1 MNYPTFSR
9 AVAFGGIGLLAA
21 TTATRANI
29 LVSLTPADTSLR
41 YDSNVR
47 GVVNDGGSG
56 PADLE
61 GHLSG
66 IPVLDTAEHA
76 LGFTFNISFIPTA
89 ADLTGT
95 RLLIEVGA
103 TSNGSGLYLVDGVPT
118 FIGKQGANDAALPTS
133 LSDTTLNTIAVQ
145 SSIGKL
151 TAGIAYSV
159 SASWN
164 HAGTLELRAGEDSSG
179 TSLLNS
185 FAISGPPGNWS
196 GNDTLSV
203 KTIGKANAGG
213 LSGNN
218 AANVFGHP
226 YDVDNASS
234 LAGSVSRAL
243 FWNAHAVTPLTLTPP
258 VVRGFS
264 ATRLPVG
271 NKVRLHWN
279 VSEGGL
285 ANPTTLSIKDSVTN
299 AVVFSPTG
307 LTGFADIPA
316 GPTGFTLTATNPTGA
331 VTGTS
336 TVEADNS
343 FSATVRADSPT
354 AWFRFNDA
362 AGSSLLADS
371 AENVTPHDGTVVG
384 QPVGGSTSF
393 IDGIGAFEG
402 GSSHRAGLLL
412 NPAVVGSGPRAGF
425 TIETVVRR
433 RANVAGNHVLVSQA
447 DLNGGVGRVIL
458 GVNEAGVIYSNVG
471 VGTLTTEGNPTVA
484 AERKEADEK
493 LETDRWAHLVVV
505 VDPGIAGT
513 PDTAEIRW
521 YLDGKKIGSSLG
533 GVNPGGSTFA
543 KDFLLEPSTGDWIIG
558 AAKTQLSEFWKGDI
572 DDLAVYPNLL
582 DDPDRNGDTADST
595 IAAHHASWYARTSG
609 ILSFNAS
616 ATTVNTEGSVEFT
629 IRTGADVTAVSI
641 DHGVGSVP
649 LTAGVG
655 TVSVSPDA
663 TTTYRLTA
671 TGAGGVTY
679 TRDIVVTYQQ
689 LTLPV
694 ILGLEKTTLPTTGQV
709 RVHWRV
715 SPGAFATPVTI
726 GLNSGAT
733 VIPTDG
739 SLVGFVDVTPAQ
751 AANITLTAENLIG
764 PVSLSDSSAPAIDTA
779 YSGAVRADSPVAW
792 FRFNEKTG
800 SQLVVDSAENVR
812 PHNGTPLNTSINTG
826 ATGFVDGA
834 GNFDGTRGVITDRI
848 VNLNEIQEG
857 FTIEAIVR
865 NEPDAAGTANRAIV
879 SQLDQNGTGR
889 LIISVDDT
897 GTIRSVFG
905 GGVRKDADTKVI
917 GQTWSHVVV
926 VANAVTNTL
935 RWYVDGQYAGTSADG
950 QNPDGSLFDPNLLFE
965 ASEGAWTIGVHKT
978 LTGNFWK
985 GQIDEIA
992 IYDTILDEI
1001 PGATPEDPVVIDATR
1016 VLAHRNA
1023 WYGETSG
1030 LLHAGLS
1037 AATIEPGASTQL
1049 TLKVGFGITS
1059 VTVPGVGT
1067 FPVVDGTVVITLT
1080 PSATTT
1086 YQVTLN
1092 GTGGPFIVPVTVTVN
1107 SVVPTVPLALTSW
1120 TKTADNFVL
1129 NFTGTPN
1136 TVYHIRGSTN
1146 LTLFDIPHG
1155 TATTDSSG
1163 AGTAT
1168 ITIDPLRK
1176 QEFYRVQ
1183 AQP

>member
-1 MNYPTFSR
+1 
-9 AVAFGGIGLLAA
+9 
-21 TTATRANI
+21 
-29 LVSLTPADTSLR
+29 
-41 YDSNVR
+41 
-47 GVVNDGGSG
+47 
-56 PADLE
+56 
-61 GHLSG
+61 
-66 IPVLDTAEHA
+66 
-76 LGFTFNISFIPTA
+76 
-89 ADLTGT
+89 
-95 RLLIEVGA
+95 IEVGA

-118 FIGKQGANDAALPTS
+118 FIGKQGATDAALPTS
-133 LSDTTLNTIAVQ
+133 LNDTTLNTIAVQ

-151 TAGIAYSV
+151 TAGVAYSF

-164 HAGTLELRAGEDSSG
+164 HAGTLELRAGEDSSSS
-179 TSLLNS
+179 SLLNS
-185 FAISGPPGNWS
+185 FAISGSPGNWS

-203 KTIGKANAGG
+203 KTLGKANAGG

-218 AANVFGHP
+218 ANNAFGHP

-234 LAGSVSRAL
+234 LEGTVSRAL
-243 FWNAHAVTPLTLTPP
+243 FWNSHAVTPLTYTPP

-264 ATRLPVG
+264 VTRLPVA

-285 ANPTTLSIKDSVTN
+285 SNPTTISIKDTTTN
-299 AVVFSPTG
+299 AVVFTPTT
-307 LTGFADIPA
+307 LTGFTDLPV
-316 GPTGFTLTATNPTGA
+316 GTTGFTLTATNPTGA
-331 VTGTS
+331 VTSTS

-343 FSATVRADSPT
+343 FSSVVRADSPS
-354 AWFRFNDA
+354 AWFRFNEVT
-362 AGSSLLADS
+362 GSSLLADS
-371 AENVTPHDGTVVG
+371 AENAIPHDGILLG
-384 QPVGGSTSF
+384 QSVSGGTSF
-393 IDGIGAFEG
+393 IDGAGAFEG
-402 GSSHRAGLLL
+402 GSSQRAISIL
-412 NPAVVGSGPRAGF
+412 NPAAVGTGPRAGF
-425 TIETVVRR
+425 SIETIVRR
-433 RANVAGNHVLVSQA
+433 RVNAAGNHVLVSQT
-447 DLNGGVGRVIL
+447 DENGIGRVIL
-458 GVNEAGVIYSNVG
+458 GINEAGTIYSNVG
-471 VGTLTTEGNPTVA
+471 VTALTAEGAPTVPI
-484 AERKEADEK
+484 ERKEADEK

-505 VDPGIAGT
+505 VDPGITGT
-513 PDTAEIRW
+513 PGTAEIRW
-521 YLDGKKIGSSLG
+521 YLDGKKIGTTLD
-533 GVNPGGSTFA
+533 GVNPGGSTFT
-543 KDFLLEPSTGDWIIG
+543 KDFLIEPSTGNWIIS

-572 DDLAVYPNLL
+572 DDIAIYPNLL
-582 DDPDRNGDTADST
+582 DDPDKNGNTTDST
-595 IAAHHASWYARTSG
+595 IAAHHAAWYARTSG
-609 ILSFNAS
+609 ILSFSAS
-616 ATTVNTEGSVEFT
+616 STTVSSGGSVEFT
-629 IRTGADVTAVSI
+629 VRTGADVTAVSI
-641 DHGVGSVP
+641 DNGVAP
-649 LTAGVG
+649 ITLDHGVG
-655 TVSVSPDA
+655 TVSVSPGA

-671 TGAGGVTY
+671 TGPGGVSY

-694 ILGLEKTTLPTTGQV
+694 ILGLEKTTLPATGKV

-726 GLNSGAT
+726 GITSGT
-733 VIPTDG
+733 TEIPTDN
-739 SLVGFVDVTPAQ
+739 SLVGFADLSPSE
-751 AANITLTAENLIG
+751 AADITLTASNYIG
-764 PVSLSDSSAPAIDTA
+764 PVSLSDTSAPAVDTA
-779 YSGAVRADSPVAW
+779 YSTAVRADNPVAW

-800 SQLVVDSAENVR
+800 SQLVVDSAENVK
-812 PHNGTPLNTSINTG
+812 PHNGTPLNTSISTG

-965 ASEGAWTIGVHKT
+965 PSDGAWTIGVHKT

-992 IYDTILDEI
+992 IYDTILDEV
-1001 PGATPEDPVVIDATR
+1001 PGATPEDPVVVDATR

-1037 AATIEPGASTQL
+1037 AATIEPGASTLL
-1049 TLKVGFGITS
+1049 TLKVGYGITS
-1059 VTVPGVGT
+1059 VTIPGLGT
-1067 FPVVDGTVVITLT
+1067 YPVVDGTVVIPLS
-1080 PSATTT
+1080 PLVTTT

-1092 GTGGPFIVPVTVTVN
+1092 GTGGPFVVPVTVTVN
-1107 SVVPTVPLALTSW
+1107 SVVPTVPLAVTSW
-1120 TKTADNFVL
+1120 TKAGNTFTL

-1136 TVYHIRGSTN
+1136 TVYYIRGSTN
-1146 LTLFDIPHG
+1146 LTAFDIPHDS
-1155 TATTDSSG
+1155 ATTDSSG
-1163 AGTAT
+1163 NASAT
-1168 ITIDPLRK
+1168 ITIDPLKK

-1183 AQP
+1183 SQP

>member
-9 AVAFGGIGLLAA
+9 AVAFGGFGLLSATAA
-21 TTATRANI
+21 SRANI
-29 LVSLTPADTSLR
+29 LVNLDPAAASIR
-41 YDSNVR
+41 YDSDVR
-47 GVVNDGGSG
+47 GIVNDGGSG
-56 PADLE
+56 PGDPA
-61 GHLSG
+61 GHLSQ

-76 LGFTFNISFIPTA
+76 FGFTFNIAFIPTA
-89 ADLTGT
+89 ADLAGT
-95 RLLIEVGA
+95 RLLIEIGG

-118 FIGKQGANDAALPTS
+118 FIGKQGATDAALPTS
-133 LSDTTLNTIAVQ
+133 LNDTTLNTIAVQ

-151 TAGIAYSV
+151 AAGIAYSF
-159 SASWN
+159 SASWD
-164 HAGTLELRAGEDSSG
+164 HAGTLELRAGEDSSAS
-179 TSLLNS
+179 SLLNS
-185 FAISGPPGNWS
+185 FAISGTPGNWS

-203 KTIGKANAGG
+203 KTVSKANAGG

-285 ANPTTLSIKDSVTN
+285 SNATTISIKDTATN
-299 AVVFSPTG
+299 AIVFTPSG
-307 LTGFADIPA
+307 LTGFTDLPA
-316 GPTGFTLTATNPTGA
+316 GTTGFTLTATNATGA

-343 FSATVRADSPT
+343 FSATVRAGSPA

-362 AGSSLLADS
+362 AGSILLADS
-371 AENVTPHDGTVVG
+371 AENAAPHDGAVLG
-384 QPVGGSTSF
+384 QPVGGGSSF
-393 IDGIGAFEG
+393 IDGTGAFEG
-402 GSSHRAGLLL
+402 GSSHRAGLIFD
-412 NPAVVGSGPRAGF
+412 PAAVGSGPRAGF

-433 RANVAGNHVLVSQA
+433 RANAAGNHVLVSQA
-447 DLNGGVGRVIL
+447 DHNGVGRVIL
-458 GVNEAGVIYSNVG
+458 GVNEAGTIYSNIG
-471 VGTLTTEGNPTVA
+471 VGALTAEGFPTVA

-505 VDPGIAGT
+505 VDPGTGAPG
-513 PDTAEIRW
+513 TAEIRW
-521 YLDGKKIGSSLG
+521 YLDGKKIGTSID

-572 DDLAVYPNLL
+572 DDLAIYPNLL

-616 ATTVNTEGSVEFT
+616 ATTVNTGGSVEFT

-641 DHGVGSVP
+641 DNGVAPV
-649 LTAGVG
+649 TFADGVG
-655 TVSVSPDA
+655 TATVFPSA

-679 TRDIVVTYQQ
+679 TRDILVTYQQ
-689 LTLPV
+689 VTLPV
-694 ILGLEKTTLPTTGQV
+694 ILGLEKTTLPATGQV

-715 SPGAFATPVTI
+715 SPGAFTTPVTI
-726 GLNSGAT
+726 ALTSGAT

-751 AANITLTAENLIG
+751 AADITLTASNLIG
-764 PVSLSDSSAPAIDTA
+764 PVTLSDTSVPAADTA
-779 YSGAVRADSPVAW
+779 FSAEVRADSPVAW

-800 SQLVVDSAENVR
+800 SQLVVDSAENVK
-812 PHNGTPLNTSINTG
+812 PHNGTPLNTSVSTG

-834 GNFDGTRGVITDRI
+834 GNFDGTRGVVADRI
-848 VNLNEIQEG
+848 VNFNEIEEG

-879 SQLDQNGTGR
+879 SQIDQNGTGR

-897 GTIRSVFG
+897 GTIRSVLG
-905 GGVRKDADTKVI
+905 GGVRKDADTRVI

-950 QNPDGSLFDPNLLFE
+950 ENPDGSKFDPNLLFE
-965 ASEGAWTIGVHKT
+965 ASDGAWTIGVHKT

-1001 PGATPEDPVVIDATR
+1001 PGATPEDPVVIDGTR
-1016 VLAHRNA
+1016 ILAHRNA
-1023 WYGETSG
+1023 WYSETSG

-1049 TLKVGFGITS
+1049 TLKVGYGITS
-1059 VTVPGVGT
+1059 VTIDGVGT

-1092 GTGGPFIVPVTVTVN
+1092 GTGGPFVVPVTVTVN
-1107 SVVPTVPLALTSW
+1107 SVVPTVPLAISSW
-1120 TKTADNFVL
+1120 TKTEGNFIL

-1136 TVYHIRGSTN
+1136 TVYHIRGSAN
-1146 LTLFDIPHG
+1146 LTAFDIPHG
-1155 TATTDSSG
+1155 TATTDPSG
-1163 AGTAT
+1163 VGTAT

-1183 AQP
+1183 SQP

>member
-9 AVAFGGIGLLAA
+9 AVALGGFGLLSA
-21 TTATRANI
+21 TTVSRATI
-29 LVSLTPADTSLR
+29 LVSLDPATAL
-41 YDSNVR
+41 YDSNIR

-56 PADLE
+56 PGDPA

-66 IPVLDTAEHA
+66 IPVLDTAEHPN
-76 LGFTFNISFIPTA
+76 GFTFNIAFVPNA

-95 RLLIEVGA
+95 RLLIEIGG
-103 TSNGSGLYLVDGVPT
+103 TSNGSGLYLVDGVPVL
-118 FIGKQGANDAALPTS
+118 IGKQGATDAALPTS
-133 LSDTTLNTIAVQ
+133 LTDTTLNTIAVK

-151 TAGIAYSV
+151 TAGLAYSV

-164 HAGTLELRAGEDSSG
+164 HAGTLELRAGEDG
-179 TSLLNS
+179 GPSLLDS
-185 FAISGPPGNWS
+185 FAISGTPGNWS

-203 KTIGKANAGG
+203 KTLGKANAGG

-218 AANVFGHP
+218 ATNVFGPP

-234 LAGSVSRAL
+234 LEGSVSRAL

-264 ATRLPVG
+264 ATRLPVA

-285 ANPTTLSIKDSVTN
+285 ANPTTLSIKDT
-299 AVVFSPTG
+299 ATDTVVFTPAS
-307 LTGFADIPA
+307 LTGFADLPA
-316 GPTGFTLTATNPTGA
+316 GTTGFTLTATNATGV

-336 TVEADNS
+336 TLEVDNS
-343 FSATVRADSPT
+343 FSAVVRADSPS
-354 AWFRFNDA
+354 AWFRFNEV

-371 AENVTPHDGTVVG
+371 AENAVPHDGVLLG
-384 QPVGGSTSF
+384 QSVSGGSSF
-393 IDGIGAFEG
+393 IDGAGAFEG
-402 GSSHRAGLLL
+402 GSSQRTISIL
-412 NPAVVGSGPRAGF
+412 NPAVVGTGPRAGF
-425 TIETVVRR
+425 TIETIVRR
-433 RANVAGNHVLVSQA
+433 RVNAAGNHVLVSQT
-447 DLNGGVGRVIL
+447 DQDGIGRVIL
-458 GVNEAGVIYSNVG
+458 GINEAGTIYSNIG
-471 VGTLTTEGNPTVA
+471 VTALTAEGAPTVPL
-484 AERKEADEK
+484 ERKEADEK
-493 LETDRWAHLVVV
+493 LEVDRWAHLVVV
-505 VDPGIAGT
+505 VDPGISGT
-513 PDTAEIRW
+513 PGTAEIRW
-521 YLDGKKIGSSLG
+521 YLDGKKIGSTLD
-533 GVNPGGSTFA
+533 GVNPDGSTFTR
-543 KDFLLEPSTGDWIIG
+543 DFLIEPSTGNWIIG

-572 DDLAVYPNLL
+572 DDIAIYPNLL
-582 DDPDRNGDTADST
+582 DDPDKNGDTADST

-609 ILSFNAS
+609 ILSFKAS
-616 ATTVNTEGSVEFT
+616 STTVNTGGSVEFT
-629 IRTGADVTAVSI
+629 VRAGADVTAVSI
-641 DHGVGSVP
+641 DN
-649 LTAGVG
+649 GVG
-655 TVSVSPDA
+655 TVPLVDGVGTITVSPSA

-671 TGAGGVTY
+671 TGAGGVTT
-679 TRDIVVTYQQ
+679 TRDVVVTYQQ
-689 LTLPV
+689 LTVPV
-694 ILGLEKTTLPTTGQV
+694 ILGLEKTTLPATGQV

-715 SPGAFATPVTI
+715 SPGAFNTPVTI
-726 GLNSGAT
+726 GITSGST
-733 VIPTDG
+733 TIPTDN
-739 SLVGFVDVTPAQ
+739 SLVGFADLSASD
-751 AANITLTAENLIG
+751 AASITLTATNLIG
-764 PVSLSDSSAPAIDTA
+764 PVSLADNSAAAADTT
-779 YSGAVRADSPVAW
+779 YSAAVRADSPVAW

-812 PHNGTPLNTSINTG
+812 PHNGTPLNASSISTG

-834 GNFDGTRGVITDRI
+834 GTFDGTRGVITDRI
-848 VNLNEIQEG
+848 VNLNEIEEG

-950 QNPDGSLFDPNLLFE
+950 VNPDGSTFDPNLLFE

-992 IYDTILDEI
+992 IYDTILDEV
-1001 PGATPEDPVVIDATR
+1001 PGATPEDPVVVDGTR
-1016 VLAHRNA
+1016 ILAHRNA

-1037 AATIEPGASTQL
+1037 AATIEPGDSTQL
-1049 TLKVGFGITS
+1049 TLKVGYGITS
-1059 VTVPGVGT
+1059 VTIDGLGT

-1080 PSATTT
+1080 PSATTI

-1092 GTGGPFIVPVTVTVN
+1092 GAGGPFVVPVTVTVN
-1107 SVVPTVPLALTSW
+1107 SVVPHAPLTVTSW
-1120 TKTADNFVL
+1120 TKTEGSFVL
-1129 NFTGTPN
+1129 SFTGTPN
-1136 TVYHIRGSTN
+1136 TVYHIRGSTD
-1146 LTLFDIPHG
+1146 LDSFAIDHG
-1155 TATTDSSG
+1155 TATTDPSG
-1163 AGTAT
+1163 AASAT

-1183 AQP
+1183 SQP